1 MTALRGSGNLFGMSS
16 PPIVYVDY
24 NASAPLCAEA
34 AAAMEPWLS
43 GSVSNPSSAHRSGQR
58 ARAAVEGARAQVAS
72 LLGCEPMAV
81 VFTSGGTEADNT
93 AIFGAMGWP
102 PRGHLVISAI
112 EHPAVL
118 EPAVALHELG
128 LEVTRVAVGTDGR
141 VDPEAVREALRPD
154 TRLVSIMAANNE
166 VGTLQPIVEIA
177 AAVHEAGALFHT
189 DAVQAAPWVDLSPL
203 VAASDLLSVSSH
215 KLAGPLGMG
224 ALYVRPGIDLVPLMR
239 GGGQQGGRRGGTEA
253 TASMLGFG
261 AACARALRQR
271 DQAAP
276 RVARLRD
283 RLEAS
288 IVEGVDGV
296 RCNGARAARLPNTCH
311 VCFAR
316 CDGNALVARL
326 DLEGIAASAGSACAS
341 GVAHASPVLEAIGVP
356 REYLPGALRLS
367 LGYESGEA
375 DVDRVLEVIP
385 GAVRGLRD
393 AGLEAVF

>member
-1 MTALRGSGNLFGMSS
+1 MSN
-16 PPIVYVDY
+16 PPSVYFDY

-34 AAAMEPWLS
+34 AAAMEPWRS

-102 PRGHLVISAI
+102 PQGHLVISAI

-128 LEVTRVAVGTDGR
+128 LGVARVAVGADGR

-177 AAVHEAGALFHT
+177 AVVHEAGALFHT
-189 DAVQAAPWVDLSPL
+189 DAVQAAPWVDLRPL
-203 VAASDLLSVSSH
+203 AAASDLLSISSH

-224 ALYVRPGIDLVPLMR
+224 ALYVRPGIELVPLMR

-261 AACARALRQR
+261 AACARALRER
-271 DQAAP
+271 DQAAA
-276 RVARLRD
+276 RVAELRD

-288 IVEGVDGV
+288 IVDGVDGV

-341 GVAHASPVLEAIGVP
+341 GVARSSPVLEAIGVP

-375 DVDRVLEVIP
+375 DVDRALEVIP

>member
-1 MTALRGSGNLFGMSS
+1 MPAATTGYL
-16 PPIVYVDY
+16 DY
-24 NASAPLCAEA
+24 NATAPMRPAVADAMA
-34 AAAMEPWLS
+34 AALGAT
-43 GSVSNPSSAHRSGQR
+43 GNPSSVHRFGRLARQR
-58 ARAAVEGARAQVAS
+58 IEEARGTVAALVGARPGQ
-72 LLGCEPMAV
+72 V
-81 VFTSGGTEADNT
+81 VFTSGGTEADNS

-102 PRGHLVISAI
+102 PQGHLVISAI

-118 EPAVALHELG
+118 EPAAALHELG
-128 LEVTRVAVGTDGR
+128 LEVTRVAVGADGR
-141 VDPEAVREALRPD
+141 VDPEAVRDALRPD

-177 AAVHEAGALFHT
+177 AIVRESGALFHT
-189 DAVQAAPWVDLSPL
+189 DAVQAAPWVDLRPL

-224 ALYVRPGIDLVPLMR
+224 ALYVRPGIELVPLIR

-261 AACARALRQR
+261 AACTRALRER
-271 DQAAP
+271 DQAAA
-276 RVARLRD
+276 RVAELRD

-288 IVEGVDGV
+288 IVDGVEGV
-296 RCNGARAARLPNTCH
+296 RRNGARAARLPNTCH

-341 GVAHASPVLEAIGVP
+341 GLAHSSPVLEALGVT

-367 LGYESGEA
+367 LGYESGGA
-375 DVDRVLEVIP
+375 DVDRALEVIP
-385 GAVRGLRD
+385 EAVRDVRD